1 MSDKESKSRRKKKL
15 GSYPSVSVIFSI
27 TLSLF
32 VIGLFGLLFL
42 HANRLSEIVKEN
54 IEIQVFLNKDISQN
68 QKIQVLKTLSS
79 KDYVFKVNDDAQIS
93 FISKEEAEKQFIE
106 DTGEDFK
113 EFLGENPLRDAYV
126 IKIAPEFQD
135 KAKLKIVKK
144 EIEELS
150 GVFEVVYMENLVD
163 SINKNLAKLGLI
175 LLGFAVILMIV
186 VVILINNTIKL
197 ALFSQRFLIRSMQLV
212 GAKASFIQKPFL
224 LRSGF
229 NGILSGLLA
238 SGILYGLTKYAY
250 SKIEDLYL
258 LQEVD
263 KVVMLFGGLLLIGAL
278 IGLLSTFRAI
288 RKYLRMS
295 LDELY

>member
-278 IGLLSTFRAI
+278 IGLLSTYRAI